1 MKRIKANKDKV
12 EISGSPEQVAADM
25 IAIIY
30 EFVAW
35 ENINSEVAGSE
46 VQNVTTSLYETWK
59 HGGES

>member
-59 HGGES
+59 HAEEN

>member
-30 EFVAW
+30 EFVTW

-59 HGGES
+59 HAEEN